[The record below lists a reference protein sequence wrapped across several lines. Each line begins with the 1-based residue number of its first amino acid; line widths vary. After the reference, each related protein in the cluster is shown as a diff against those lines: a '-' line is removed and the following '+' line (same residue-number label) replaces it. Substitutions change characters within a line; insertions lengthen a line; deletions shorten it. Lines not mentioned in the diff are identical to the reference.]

1 MQNKK
6 WGDLS
11 TTQKLG
17 IIVLGIV
24 QFTLLGAA
32 LRDLRQR
39 PADEVKGSKR
49 MWTAAAFVNF
59 FGPIAYFLFGRKA

>member
-6 WGDLS
+6 WRELS
-11 TTQKLG
+11 STQKLG
-17 IIVLGIV
+17 IIVLGVI

-32 LRDLRQR
+32 LWDLRQR

-59 FGPIAYFLFGRKA
+59 FGPIAYFLFGRKT